1 MELPLNSSSTIRLA
15 VAVALIAVALV
26 GCTRLDRWR
35 GTFDEPDVS
44 VADAP
49 SRHARAKPRQRK
61 FAARKTVVAATMRP
75 APATAAPEPS
85 DAAIEA
91 PAKTPKVAK
100 SAPEEPVADP
110 EPEVASVPPDKP
122 AGAPEAGCGGNE
134 ICLARVEAMLA
145 DKSRSWLGSP
155 QPPADYS
162 TGARLVVYAALRKQ
176 LSCAEVAVALVDVN
190 ATRTALT
197 TLDDAPQGEELDRL
211 LTFADVLERELSN
224 EASKR
229 CKS

>member
-1 MELPLNSSSTIRLA
+1 MPLNSSSTIRLA
-15 VAVALIAVALV
+15 TAVVLIAVAVV

-35 GTFDEPDVS
+35 GTFDEPEVS

-61 FAARKTVVAATMRP
+61 LAARKSVVAATMRP
-75 APATAAPEPS
+75 ATAEPES
-85 DAAIEA
+85 ADAAIEA
-91 PAKTPKVAK
+91 PAKTPKVTK

-110 EPEVASVPPDKP
+110 APEVASVPPDKP
-122 AGAPEAGCGGNE
+122 VGAPEAGCGGNE

-211 LTFADVLERELSN
+211 LTFADVLERELSK